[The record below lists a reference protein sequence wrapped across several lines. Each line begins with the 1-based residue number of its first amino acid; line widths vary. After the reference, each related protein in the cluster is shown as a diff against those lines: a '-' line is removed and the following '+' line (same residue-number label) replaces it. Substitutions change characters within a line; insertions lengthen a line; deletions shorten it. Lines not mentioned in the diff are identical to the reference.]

1 MVCDPDRLAP
11 IDTDRPEVLHTKPPA
26 TAPYRWAMAMRLLRT
41 RWINLVSI
49 LGVTIGVA
57 SIIVVM
63 AVMDGFQNDLR
74 TMIRGT
80 LSDVLVEIDPSNVP
94 YGKLKEDLEKIPG
107 VEAVTLQRHTFGA
120 VPASTREAI
129 GSRSNYIPVKVSG
142 LIPEHERDVSKVLDY
157 MQPMPDSREDY
168 EADGFDPPENS
179 KPSSPDPFLLDSDEY
194 QAVDP
199 EVFIPDEWPRVVIS
213 EWLSRRLGNAFG
225 AKRPGDVFDL
235 ITFEEDRREDGTR
248 RYSPATRKVV
258 VSRIYKSGNSEF
270 DRGNLYVD
278 LRHSGKIFFDTSE
291 GTVCELRI
299 RLSSGRTVS
308 EMRPPL
314 ARAIGEYDPEVAGW
328 PEGRVESWQDR
339 NRNFLRAVET
349 EKALLAF
356 VLFIIVVVA
365 CFGIFA
371 TLMMMVVEKTRDIG
385 VLRALGATPGGV
397 LAIFVING
405 TLVGTLG
412 AVLGYASGVYV
423 ANRVNPIRA
432 WLKATTG
439 VDIFPADIY
448 LFDQIP
454 THIDHSAA
462 LMFAFGAAA
471 CSLGFAIIPAVRAA
485 MLRPVKALRY
495 E

>member
-1 MVCDPDRLAP
+1 MDRLFVP
-11 IDTDRPEVLHTKPPA
+11 HTKPPA
-26 TAPYRWAMAMRLLRT
+26 TAPYRLVMALRLLRT

-49 LGVTIGVA
+49 LGVTLGVA
-57 SIIVVM
+57 AIIVVLS
-63 AVMDGFQNDLR
+63 VMDGFQRDLR

-80 LSDVLVEIDPSNVP
+80 LSDVLVEIDPTNVP
-94 YGKLKEDLEKIPG
+94 YEKLKADLEKIPG
-107 VEAVTLQRHTFGA
+107 VDAATLQRHTFGA

-142 LIPEHERDVSKVLDY
+142 LIPEHERDVSKVMEY
-157 MQPMPDSREDY
+157 MQPMPDSTEDY
-168 EADGFDPPENS
+168 AEDGFEPPEDA
-179 KPSSPDPFLLDSDEY
+179 KPSPPDPFVLDSSEF
-194 QAVDP
+194 QSVDP

-213 EWLSRRLGNAFG
+213 EWLARRLGNAFG

-248 RYSPATRKVV
+248 RFSPATRKVV

-278 LRHSGKIFFDTSE
+278 LRKSGRVFFDTSE

-299 RLSSGRTVS
+299 KLTPGRTVS

-314 ARAIGEYDPEVAGW
+314 ARAIGAYDPEVAGW
-328 PEGRVESWQDR
+328 PEGRIESWQDR

-349 EKALLAF
+349 EKAMLAF

-385 VLRALGATPGGV
+385 VLRALGATPGGI

-405 TLVGTLG
+405 TLVGIVG
-412 AVLGYASGVYV
+412 AILGYLSGVYV

-439 VDIFPADIY
+439 IDIFPADIY
-448 LFDQIP
+448 LFDEIP
-454 THIDHSAA
+454 TYIDHGAA
-462 LMFAFGAAA
+462 LQFALGAAISA
-471 CSLGFAIIPAVRAA
+471 LAFAIIPAVRAA